1 MSANQGDGGRTQAFG
16 EYMVELLN
24 HSAVTLMISV
34 GHRTG
39 LLDVLGQGAWMSV
52 QQIAARAGLSERY
65 VREWLAAMATGKV
78 LDYNAA
84 RGLYRLPPEHAA
96 WLTRAASPNNLATST
111 QWIGL
116 MGAAE
121 DHVVSAF
128 RHGSGVPYE
137 AFHRFHHVMAEE
149 SGQTVVAALRDHL
162 LPLVPGLAER
172 LGAGIDV
179 LDVGCGA
186 GRALQK
192 LAGMFP
198 ASRFV
203 GYDLS
208 EQAIRMA
215 REETETR
222 GLANVRFEVMDLA
235 QMDDIHAYD
244 LITSFDVIHDQARP
258 DAVLRG
264 IRRALRPDGVFFMQ
278 DISGSGD
285 LEGDMSHPLGPFLY
299 TISCFHC
306 MSVSLAN
313 DGPGLGAMWGKP
325 LALKMLREAGFDD
338 VRVESL
344 PHDPLNFYYI
354 AEPVRPRLHLGQNGH
369 SSVLDQM
376 IRDVVS
382 L

>member
-1 MSANQGDGGRTQAFG
+1 M
-16 EYMVELLN
+16 
-24 HSAVTLMISV
+24 
-34 GHRTG
+34 
-39 LLDVLGQGAWMSV
+39 
-52 QQIAARAGLSERY
+52 
-65 VREWLAAMATGKV
+65 
-78 LDYNAA
+78 
-84 RGLYRLPPEHAA
+84 
-96 WLTRAASPNNLATST
+96 AASA

-149 SGQTVVAALRDHL
+149 SGQTVVAALADHL
-162 LPLVPGLAER
+162 LPLVPGLSGR
-172 LGAGIDV
+172 LEAGIDV

-186 GRALQK
+186 GRAMQT

-215 REETETR
+215 REEAER
-222 GLANVRFEVMDLA
+222 QGLRNVRFEVMDLA
-235 QMDDIHAYD
+235 RMQDLHAFD
-244 LITSFDVIHDQARP
+244 LVTSFDVIHDQARP
-258 DAVLRG
+258 DAVLMG

-285 LEGDMSHPLGPFLY
+285 VEGDRSHPLGTFLY

-325 LALKMLREAGFDD
+325 MALKMLAEAGFGH
-338 VRVESL
+338 VRVETL
-344 PHDPLNFYYI
+344 PHDPMNFYYI
-354 AEPVRPRLHLGQNGH
+354 AELKVAGGHPVEPSR
-369 SSVLDQM
+369 SSSHPAELLESTA
-376 IRDVVS
+376 RHGLS
-382 L
+382 LSMDHA